1 MPTND
6 PASPTRRTVVE
17 LLKRCGPLTVA
28 ELGGRLG
35 VSAVAVRRHLE
46 QLERDGLVVQTLQP
60 SSRGRPA
67 HLYSLTAEGHER
79 FPRAYDQLALHLLG
93 VAGSAFG
100 QGAVEALFAQ
110 RQRLLADTYRERA
123 AAALAAGDADA
134 GVAGLA
140 GELAAIQ
147 DENGYMA
154 ARVDGPDGP
163 EVREHN
169 CAIGRVAAE
178 HPMAC
183 QYELRLLQELAGPEV
198 TVERVAHLQAGDPHC
213 AYLLAPRRAP

>member
-1 MPTND
+1 VPTND
-6 PASPTRRTVVE
+6 TASPTRRTVVE
-17 LLKRCGPLTVA
+17 LLKRYGPLTVA
-28 ELGGRLG
+28 ELGRRLG

-93 VAGSAFG
+93 AACSAFG
-100 QGAVEALFAQ
+100 DGAVEALFAR
-110 RQRLLADTYRERA
+110 RQRLLADTYRERV
-123 AAALAAGDADA
+123 AAALADGDA
-134 GVAGLA
+134 GIAGLA
-140 GELAAIQ
+140 RELAAIQ

-154 ARVDGPDGP
+154 ASVDGPDGP

-183 QYELRLLQELAGPEV
+183 DYELRLLQELAGPEV
-198 TVERVAHLQAGDPHC
+198 MVERIAHLQAGDQHC
-213 AYLLAPRRAP
+213 AYRLARRRGP